1 MLFSGIFNLPVWGLI
16 TVALV
21 LTHITIAAV
30 TIFLHR
36 HQSHRALQL
45 HPVVSHFF
53 RFWLWLTT
61 GMITKEWVAVHRKHH
76 SKCETPEDP
85 HSPWI
90 HGIMGVLF
98 GGVWL
103 YRRET
108 RNLETMK
115 KYGEGTPD
123 DYIERALYT
132 PHNGLGLLL
141 MALLNCALFGVVPGL
156 LIFVTQVL
164 WIPFWA
170 AGVIN
175 GIGHWWGYRSHKN
188 LRDRSRNILP
198 WGILIGGEELHNN
211 HHPDPS
217 SAKLKNS
224 WYEVDIG
231 WTYIRLLSVFRLAK
245 VAR

>member
-1 MLFSGIFNLPVWGLI
+1 MLFSGALDLPWWALVV
-16 TVALV
+16 VALA
-21 LTHITIAAV
+21 LTHVTIAAV

-45 HPVVSHFF
+45 HPIVSHFF

-85 HSPWI
+85 HSPVV
-90 HGIMGVLF
+90 HGILQVVF

-103 YRRET
+103 YRKET
-108 RNLETMK
+108 RNLETMA

-123 DYIERALYT
+123 DWLERKLYT
-132 PHNGLGLLL
+132 PHNGLGLVL
-141 MALLNCALFGVVPGL
+141 MALLNVALFGVVPGA

-175 GIGHWWGYRSHKN
+175 GVGHWWGYRPHKN
-188 LRDRSRNILP
+188 LRDRSRNIIP
-198 WGILIGGEELHNN
+198 WGIVIGGEELHNN
-211 HHPDPS
+211 HHANPS
-217 SAKLKNS
+217 SAKLKHR
-224 WYEVDIG
+224 WFELDIG
-231 WTYIRLLSVFRLAK
+231 WTYIRLLTFVRLAK